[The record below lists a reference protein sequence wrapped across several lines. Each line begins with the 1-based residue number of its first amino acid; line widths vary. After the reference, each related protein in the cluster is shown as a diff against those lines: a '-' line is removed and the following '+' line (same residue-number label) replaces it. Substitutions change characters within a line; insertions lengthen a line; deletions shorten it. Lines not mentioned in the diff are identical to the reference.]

1 MCSAADMLSIDVMP
15 LDDADA
21 LPVPREAARGA
32 AHWQPFVWFA
42 SDAFALACEARR
54 LCSAKLKQ
62 ARIPRYGCFSRKS
75 GLIRVCSPVKTCSAA
90 ASLSPASV

>member
-1 MCSAADMLSIDVMP
+1 MSTCHACHALPADMLSIDVMP
-15 LDDADA
+15 LDDAEA

-32 AHWQPFVWFA
+32 AHWPRSVWRA

-62 ARIPRYGCFSRKS
+62 ARIHVP
-75 GLIRVCSPVKTCSAA
+75 SAA
-90 ASLSPASV
+90 RGGVAPPRP